1 MNGKSMSGKKTEWA
15 GRLMALCLG
24 VMFLVSGGAKVV
36 DLSSFVR
43 EFSAYGIITGQP
55 LALVSAWGLL
65 ALELAL
71 GAALVAGWRLRHSL
85 YAAAALMLLFIVA
98 VLWAWQAGTT
108 EDCGCF
114 GSLVKR
120 SPSEGLV
127 EDLAILAV
135 IAISWLC
142 VRKAPSDGSLP
153 RFLVVVAAGLAGIFL
168 PFAFGFSPSA
178 VLNPPLPGA
187 PLPAFVLSAP
197 NSPDL
202 HKGDYLLFVMET
214 GCDHCRSDIP
224 AVNEIARTPGLP
236 QVVALCPN
244 SPAEVVRF
252 VSLFA
257 PPFSLFMVS
266 QQDFSALLGSAPT
279 TPRYLLVRD
288 GRILK
293 NWDGRAPTIA
303 ELSAK

>member
-1 MNGKSMSGKKTEWA
+1 MKGKSMIGKRTELA
-15 GRLMALCLG
+15 GRFAALCLG
-24 VMFLVSGGAKVV
+24 VMFLVSGGAKAA
-36 DLSSFVR
+36 DLASFVR

-71 GAALVAGWRLRHSL
+71 GAALVAGWRLRQSL
-85 YAAAALMLLFIVA
+85 SAAAALMLLFVVA

-120 SPSEGLV
+120 SPKEALV
-127 EDLAILAV
+127 EDVLILAV
-135 IAISWLC
+135 VGLSWLA
-142 VRKAPSDGSLP
+142 VRGVPSFRSLP
-153 RFLVVVAAGLAGIFL
+153 RFLIVVSAGLAGIFL
-168 PFAFGFSPSA
+168 PLAFGFSPSA
-178 VLNPPLPGA
+178 VLYPPLPGT
-187 PLPAFVLSAP
+187 PLPAIVLSAP

-202 HKGDYLLFVMET
+202 YKGDYLLFIMET

-224 AVNEIARTPGLP
+224 AVYEIAREPGLP
-236 QVVALCPN
+236 QVVALCPDG
-244 SPAEVVRF
+244 PREVSAF

-257 PPFSLFMVS
+257 PPFSIFSVS
-266 QQDFSALLGSAPT
+266 RQEFSALLGGAPS
-279 TPRYLLVRD
+279 TPRYLRVRE

-293 NWDGRAPTIA
+293 NWDGRAPSIA
-303 ELSAK
+303 ELSAE